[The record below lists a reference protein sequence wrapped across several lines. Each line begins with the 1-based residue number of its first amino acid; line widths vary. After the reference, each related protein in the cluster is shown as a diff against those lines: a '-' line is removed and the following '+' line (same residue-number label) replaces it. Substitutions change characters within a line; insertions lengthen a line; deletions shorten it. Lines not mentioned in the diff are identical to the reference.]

1 MNLFISI
8 EGGEGSGKSTL
19 SLAIYKHLSK
29 QGIDVISTFEPGGT
43 SLGQTLRSQLFA
55 SHKSELES
63 ISAWSETFLF
73 LADRTHHTETIIR
86 PALNQGKVV
95 LCDRFTDST
104 IAYQGYG
111 RGLDRNLIQCLND
124 LATQGLTPNLT
135 IFLDLDAVKGLAR
148 TKMQTE
154 DRISEE
160 TLSFHERV
168 VSGYRQLAK
177 EHPQRIHR
185 VDATQPQKEVLTLA
199 LTLVESH
206 LANAKDETANTTQ

>member
-1 MNLFISI
+1 MNLFISV

-19 SLAIYKHLSK
+19 CLAIFEHLSK

-43 SLGQTLRSQLFA
+43 SLGQTLRTQLFA

-73 LADRTHHTETIIR
+73 LADRTHHTEKVIR

-111 RGLDRNLIQCLND
+111 RGIDHDLLQRLNN
-124 LATQGLTPNLT
+124 LATQGLTPDLT
-135 IFLDLDAVKGLAR
+135 IFLDLDAVNGLAR
-148 TKMQTE
+148 TKMQDE

-160 TLSFHERV
+160 TLSFHERIV
-168 VSGYRQLAK
+168 AGYRQLAK
-177 EHPQRIHR
+177 EYPQRIHR
-185 VDATQPQKEVLTLA
+185 IDATQPQKKILTSSLS
-199 LTLVESH
+199 LIEDY
-206 LANAKDETANTTQ
+206 LANIKNDTTNTTR

>member
-1 MNLFISI
+1 MKITLA
-8 EGGEGSGKSTL
+8 GTPGSGKSTL
-19 SLAIYKHLSK
+19 CLAIFEHLSK

-43 SLGQTLRSQLFA
+43 SLGQTLRTQLFA

-73 LADRTHHTETIIR
+73 LADRTHHTEKVIR

-111 RGLDRNLIQCLND
+111 RGIDHDLLQRLNN
-124 LATQGLTPNLT
+124 LATQGLTPDLT
-135 IFLDLDAVKGLAR
+135 IFLDLDAVNGLAR
-148 TKMQTE
+148 TKMQDE

-160 TLSFHERV
+160 TLSFHERIV
-168 VSGYRQLAK
+168 AGYRQLAK
-177 EHPQRIHR
+177 EYPRRIHR
-185 VDATQPQKEVLTLA
+185 IDATQPQKKILTSSLS
-199 LTLVESH
+199 LIEDY
-206 LANAKDETANTTQ
+206 LANIKNGTTNTTR